1 MSKKSKK
8 KKPEPISSTALPE
21 HLLKWRPTPEEEKEP
36 SFDELWRQSVDAIKK
51 LEQDHSEKY
60 WGKAAKTKHVPLLYP
75 RRKKEQLEYEKK
87 LTEQGVRVPKAA
99 GPPFQYDGLFQSE
112 AEGIYRSLLEEMLQ
126 LHIRVKI
133 KKTTKLKDISK
144 EEKLLFDLPGY
155 RPETWKKWW
164 PLFLSRFMEKHD
176 GKPEKHDPF
185 YQKVRES
192 IEGQVENPPTSLPS
206 NSPYAA
212 SLYREA
218 IKDKFETV
226 VKSYAN
232 QSYELRW

>member
-8 KKPEPISSTALPE
+8 KKPEPIGFTASSE
-21 HLLKWRPTPEEEKEP
+21 HLLLLKGQPPLEEEKEP
-36 SFDELWRQSVDAIKK
+36 SFDELWRQSVEAIKK

-60 WGKAAKTKHVPLLYP
+60 WGKAAKTKHAPLLYP
-75 RRKKEQLEYEKK
+75 RRKKDQLEYEKK

-99 GPPFQYDGLFQSE
+99 GSPFLYDGLFQSE
-112 AEGIYRSLLEEMLQ
+112 AQGIYRSLMEEKLQ
-126 LHIRVKI
+126 LHMRVKI

-144 EEKLLFDLPGY
+144 EEKVLFDTPHF
-155 RPETWKKWW
+155 EKSTWKKWW
-164 PLFLSRFMEKHD
+164 PLFLSRFMNKYD
-176 GKPEKHDPF
+176 GQPEQHSPF
-185 YQKVRES
+185 YLKVCQV
-192 IEGQVENPPTSLPS
+192 IEGQERPHPLPS
-206 NSPYAA
+206 D

-218 IKDKFETV
+218 IKDKFKTV